1 MKYVKPE
8 LEISKIALKLLDEIY
23 SPDIVYRAT
32 GICLMDLVCTK
43 QVQSILFE
51 ELHQNEN
58 ENLAKAIDTLENK
71 FGKNVV
77 RTGF

>member
-1 MKYVKPE
+1 
-8 LEISKIALKLLDEIY
+8 
-23 SPDIVYRAT
+23 
-32 GICLMDLVCTK
+32 MDLVCTK
-43 QVQSILFE
+43 QVQSTLFE